1 MQVLPSVKN
10 PHLWRLLVVPNP
22 ESLADP
28 DLRRAVQQ
36 GDSAEAELVFA
47 LAVCNTVVP
56 VSKTGGLSYK
66 VASQD
71 ELAFVTAAARLG
83 VTLTTRQGQTLG
95 EAHSRRGNQ
104 YCHSGR
110 DCQLDA

>member
-1 MQVLPSVKN
+1 
-10 PHLWRLLVVPNP
+10 
-22 ESLADP
+22 
-28 DLRRAVQQ
+28 
-36 GDSAEAELVFA
+36 VFA

-56 VSKTGGLSYK
+56 VLKAGGLSYK

-95 EAHSRRGNQ
+95 EEQGRTVSHYR
-104 YCHSGR
+104 HSGR
-110 DCQLDA
+110 DCQLNVCEDMREKS